1 MQAIPMI
8 LVQILLPL
16 YTNQRQLFSDETYEN
31 VRHTLTARFG
41 GVTAY
46 QRSPAFGHW
55 KQSDEVIVRDDI
67 VVFEVMLENLD
78 RPWWANY
85 REHLRLVFEQDK
97 LIVRAL
103 PFELI

>member
-1 MQAIPMI
+1 MY

-16 YTNQRQLFSDETYEN
+16 YTNERQLFPDDAFVN
-31 VRHTLTARFG
+31 VRETLTERFG

-46 QRSPAFGHW
+46 QRSPALGHW
-55 KQSDEVIVRDDI
+55 KQTDVVIVRDDI

-78 RPWWANY
+78 RTWWSGY
-85 REHLRLVFEQDK
+85 REQLRQAFEQDK

-103 PFELI
+103 PFDLL